1 MTGKVSN
8 TFILQ
13 KMEGPHMSEK
23 KKTNRREFLRT
34 VAGGIVVGAAVPLVG
49 KRAHSAAAKA
59 TAPSERVNIGIIG
72 VGWRGGTHL
81 KELVRRTRDK
91 GDVQVTAVSDLY
103 EPRLEGA
110 KEICGGKGFRDYHD
124 LLAQEDVD
132 GVIVAV
138 PWHWHAKIAL
148 DACNAGKDVYVETPM
163 TIDIADAR
171 KLYETAEAKK
181 RVVQVG
187 NQMASFD
194 EHWRAKEVV
203 ESGVLGKLLITQASW
218 CRNSREGQWNYTI
231 EERCSPENLDWETW
245 QGAKH
250 DLAPPRDFSRERFF
264 RWRKF
269 RDYGGG
275 SASDLL
281 CHTLGCL
288 LVMIGREFPQLVTTA
303 GGQYVEFDRDIYDT
317 YITMIEYPR
326 QHMVVMDGTMIN
338 EQGVPEMVRGHEATC
353 FIHRDG
359 VIVAPESPFAGGFKE
374 RCEEAGLKGKWG
386 KVPVSAWRSERQVEA
401 LRIEKQPRPSH
412 MDNFL
417 HCIRTRETPVED
429 AFAGY
434 QITVAVELGVQSYY
448 KNKTMHFD
456 PEKQVVLK
464 ETPPRTH
471 QIKY

>member
-1 MTGKVSN
+1 MGD
-8 TFILQ
+8 
-13 KMEGPHMSEK
+13 ER
-23 KKTNRREFLRT
+23 KTNRRAFLKT
-34 VAGGIVVGAAVPLVG
+34 VAGGVIAGLGAPLLSET
-49 KRAHSAAAKA
+49 ASPAAARA
-59 TAPSERVNIGIIG
+59 IGSNDRVNIGIIG

-81 KELVRRTRDK
+81 KELMRRSRDR

-103 EPRLEGA
+103 EPRLKQA
-110 KEICGGKGFRDYHD
+110 REICGGKGFRDYRD
-124 LLAQEDVD
+124 LLAQENVD

-138 PWHWHAKIAL
+138 PWHWHAKISL
-148 DACNAGKDVYVETPM
+148 DACEAGKDVYVETPM
-163 TIDIADAR
+163 TIDINDAK
-171 KLYETAEAKK
+171 KLYETAKEKK

-187 NQMASFD
+187 NQMASLD
-194 EHWRAKEVV
+194 EYWRAKDVV
-203 ESGVLGKLLITQASW
+203 ESGVLGKLLITEASW

-231 EERCSPENLDWETW
+231 DPECSPKNLDWETW
-245 QGAKH
+245 HGEKYG
-250 DLAPPRDFSRERFF
+250 LTPPRAFSRERFF
-264 RWRKF
+264 RWRKY

-317 YITMIEYPR
+317 YITTIEYPN
-326 QHMVVMDGTMIN
+326 QHMLVMDGTMIN
-338 EQGVPEMVRGHEATC
+338 EQGRPEMIRGHEATC
-353 FIHRDG
+353 FVHPDG
-359 VIVAPESPFAGGFKE
+359 VVVAPERPFARDFKGK
-374 RCEEAGLKGKWG
+374 CEKAGLNGEWA
-386 KVPVSAWRSERQVEA
+386 KVATSSWRRERQIEA
-401 LRIEKQPRPSH
+401 LRIEKRPRPSH
-412 MDNFL
+412 MDNYL

-456 PEKQVVLK
+456 PAKRVALK